1 MKRNQKLCVRYYGPY
16 KVLKRIGNAP
26 YQIDFPKDSRVHNIF
41 LVSQLKKRIGK
52 GKTIYTELHGIKEDG
67 ELAIEPV
74 VVLERKLV
82 KEAVAAPQWC

>member
-1 MKRNQKLCVRYYGPY
+1 M
-16 KVLKRIGNAP
+16 
-26 YQIDFPKDSRVHNIF
+26 HNIF

-52 GKTIYTELHGIKEDG
+52 GKTIYIELHGIKEDG